1 VAAPPLLDR
10 APRPPSPRAPA
21 CTDLPSR
28 STPRQS
34 KSSAQHP
41 RSGPPLAADAGRR
54 HIHPMLDLA
63 RLIAI
68 HGARGR
74 GQECE
79 VDVRRHLARRPRVA
93 ISGDPRRPHGRRQEL
108 RTGLPSSAGV
118 SSAGD
123 SDPGGGGCERK
134 RGHGLRAG
142 LGSGAG
148 VLARLQCQE
157 GRRRGVLAGT
167 ADGPRTEDREETKE
181 KIKVVGPTVWRGG
194 WRASRNGG

>member
-108 RTGLPSSAGV
+108 RTGLPWPAGE
-118 SSAGD
+118 AQPGAARARLQPCPPRGD
-123 SDPGGGGCERK
+123 SDPGGGGASAGAAMASARAWGAAAVCWLACSAR
-134 RGHGLRAG
+134 RGAAAASWL
-142 LGSGAG
+142 
-148 VLARLQCQE
+148 
-157 GRRRGVLAGT
+157 GRRTARGRRIG
-167 ADGPRTEDREETKE
+167 RRQRK
-181 KIKVVGPTVWRGG
+181 K
-194 WRASRNGG
+194 